1 MRKYKD
7 IIQKYNLK
15 PISYIKK
22 GNALIIETKENKY
35 VVKEKIRNPSI
46 YEYLDNRSFNYHP
59 SIINDNDDNYEISEY
74 LEEQNIP
81 DEQKLEELM
90 KLTALLHSKT
100 TYYQKTNIAD
110 NKEIYETLTN
120 NIIYLKSYY
129 EDIIVLIE
137 NKEFMSPAEYLFARN
152 FSKIMDSLWYCE
164 KKVDEWYRM
173 VENNT
178 SERIVV
184 IHNNLSLE
192 HFIYNQDKTLLSWRK
207 SKFGKPIFD
216 LVTLYNRYGNK
227 YDFKEKMALYES
239 IYPLKEEEKE
249 LLYIMISMP
258 PKFELKGTNYDLCK
272 ELYNKIEL
280 LYKKDRILPNQFEN
294 REENE

>member
-164 KKVDEWYRM
+164 KKVDEWYKM

-258 PKFELKGTNYDLCK
+258 PKLEFKGTNYDLCK

>member
-164 KKVDEWYRM
+164 KKVDEWYKM

-258 PKFELKGTNYDLCK
+258 PKLEFKGTNYDLCK

-280 LYKKDRILPNQFEN
+280 LYKKDIILPNQFEN